1 MVDLPRLFRKD
12 TAAQPAVVAARQ
24 SRVGVV
30 RGALE
35 GPGRMASIA
44 ALFPHVRFETVGTDW
59 PDADPD
65 RDVLLVALAGS
76 LSADVEDAVRRIRS
90 RPPRTAVVV
99 ILRDADVTTTRW
111 LIREGA
117 ADVLTAPLSEP
128 ALALSL
134 ERLLSGS
141 PAPSAPE
148 RTGQVV
154 ALLKAGGGVG
164 ATSLGVQV
172 GAMLAARGE
181 GDVCFA
187 DLDLQFG
194 DAALHLDL
202 PDAVTFTDC
211 LGAGALGEVPFSA
224 ALSRHRSGLR
234 LLAAPR
240 EVVALE
246 SLTVAQAE
254 ALVAGLRRDFGLTI
268 VDLPASWTAWTN
280 HLLSLADRIVLVTQ
294 LSVPHVQLARRQFQF
309 LRSQNLADKPVT
321 LVCNGRVGDRA
332 SLVSRGAAEKALGRA
347 FDVVVPEDRRTMM
360 AAAAQGL
367 EISAVRR
374 GAKVERAI
382 ADLAA
387 RIGAPATQLR
397 GR

>member
-12 TAAQPAVVAARQ
+12 SAAQPAVAAARQ
-24 SRVGVV
+24 IRVGVV
-30 RGALE
+30 QGALE

-44 ALFPHVRFETVGTDW
+44 ALFPHVRFETVGANW

-76 LSADVEDAVRRIRS
+76 ASADVEDAVRRLRS

-134 ERLLSGS
+134 ERLLSGGS
-141 PAPSAPE
+141 HSTTPA

-172 GAMLAARGE
+172 AAMLAARAE
-181 GDVCFA
+181 GDICFA

-202 PDAVTFTDC
+202 PDAVTITDC
-211 LGAGALGEVPFSA
+211 LGAGALGEVPFAA
-224 ALSRHRSGLR
+224 ALSRHGSGLR

-246 SLTVAQAE
+246 SMSVSQAE
-254 ALVAGLRRDFGLTI
+254 ALVAGLRRNFGLTI

-294 LSVPHVQLARRQFQF
+294 LSVPHVQLTRRQFQF

-321 LVCNGRVGDRA
+321 LVCNGRAADRS
-332 SLVSRGAAEKALGRA
+332 SLVSLGAAQKALDRV

-360 AAAAQGL
+360 AAAAQGV
-367 EISAVRR
+367 EISAIRR
-374 GAKVERAI
+374 GAKVEKAV
-382 ADLAA
+382 AELAA
-387 RIGAPATQLR
+387 RIAAPLAVAS